1 MRYLEPM
8 LAAQFPVVLLVLL
21 FGAPWIVPIVYYL
34 YRLRGSDEVF
44 PSAAELIRRRL
55 WPS

>member
-1 MRYLEPM
+1 MASTSVPFVFLP
-8 LAAQFPVVLLVLL
+8 LL

-44 PSAAELIRRRL
+44 PSAAELVRRRL
-55 WPS
+55 WTR